1 MPSVFRKSNILNE
14 VVVASDGAEALGYLF
29 ETGGFEFLAM
39 TSRWSYTV
47 PNLSGTGG
55 FEFLFS

>member
-1 MPSVFRKSNILNE
+1 
-14 VVVASDGAEALGYLF
+14 LF

-47 PNLSGTGG
+47 PNLFGTGG